1 MFLNE
6 KSPFE
11 THVVPTDAPPVTNL
25 LVPTPSIDNAS
36 STSLAPTCEQATP
49 MEEYDPTSQHPFS
62 AFYSHPTTRTSFEQ
76 QKSESSHQIKIYEQ
90 DLEAGSQ
97 TFSQSDVPQM
107 TQGSAGDSGKKP
119 RGTRNLCKRAER
131 SRNPFRNMSKPQ
143 KLMTQILVALIVV
156 GAAVGI
162 GIGISKAVGAGIWK
176 NKNSQTPI
184 SG

>member
-6 KSPFE
+6 KSPFGA
-11 THVVPTDAPPVTNL
+11 HVVPADAPPIPNL
-25 LVPTPSIDNAS
+25 LVPKPSIDNAS
-36 STSLAPTCEQATP
+36 STSLAPTYEQATP
-49 MEEYDPTSQHPFS
+49 MEEYDHTSQHPFS

-76 QKSESSHQIKIYEQ
+76 QKSESSHHIKVYEQ

-97 TFSQSDVPQM
+97 TFSQSDVPKM
-107 TQGSAGDSGKKP
+107 TKESAGDSGKRQRRTK
-119 RGTRNLCKRAER
+119 NLCKRAER
-131 SRNPFRNMSKPQ
+131 SRNPFRNMSKQQ
-143 KLMTQILVALIVV
+143 KLVIQILVALIVV

-162 GIGISKAVGAGIWK
+162 GIWK